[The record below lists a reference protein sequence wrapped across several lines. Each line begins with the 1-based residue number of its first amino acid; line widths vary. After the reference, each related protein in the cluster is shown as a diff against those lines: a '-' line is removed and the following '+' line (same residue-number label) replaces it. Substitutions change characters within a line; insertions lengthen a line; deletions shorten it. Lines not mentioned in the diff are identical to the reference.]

1 MRNDRVGWRLLRG
14 FLPAVA
20 KEGTSCMMIDTHC
33 HLNIMVDKKPEE
45 LLRQEH
51 FPAIEHILREAAA
64 SNLSYLITVG
74 TSIPESQNCV
84 AVADRYQSSPI
95 VKATI
100 GVHPCDITQPIEEII
115 RELEAIVFS
124 PTGKHVVAIGEIGL
138 DYYHQPYDKE
148 LQAQVFIAQLELAKK
163 HNLPVVIH
171 IRDAGADALT
181 ILEKYKN
188 DLCGVIHC
196 FSLDLAAAE
205 RVISWG
211 WYIGIDGPIT
221 YPKNHDLRSVVATV
235 PLTGIVME
243 TDAPFLPP
251 QHLRGKRNSPANL
264 GIIAQAIADARGIS
278 LAEVVA
284 QTAKNARAL
293 FRL

>member
-1 MRNDRVGWRLLRG
+1 
-14 FLPAVA
+14 
-20 KEGTSCMMIDTHC
+20 MMIDTHC
-33 HLNIMVDKKPEE
+33 HLNIMADKKPEE
-45 LLRQEH
+45 LLRSEH
-51 FPAIEHILREAAA
+51 FPAIEQFLREAAA

-84 AVADRYQSSPI
+84 ALAERYQLPPI

-115 RELEAIVFS
+115 RELEAIISS
-124 PTGKHVVAIGEIGL
+124 PAGKCVVAIGEIGL

-163 HNLPVVIH
+163 HRLPVVIH
-171 IRDAGADALT
+171 IRDAGVDALA
-181 ILEKYKN
+181 ILEKYKS

-221 YPKNHDLRSVVATV
+221 YPKNHHLRFVVATV
-235 PLTGIVME
+235 PLSGIMLE

-264 GIIAQAIADARGIS
+264 GIIAQAIADARGVA
-278 LAEVVA
+278 LVEVVT
-284 QTAKNARAL
+284 QTTKNAQAL